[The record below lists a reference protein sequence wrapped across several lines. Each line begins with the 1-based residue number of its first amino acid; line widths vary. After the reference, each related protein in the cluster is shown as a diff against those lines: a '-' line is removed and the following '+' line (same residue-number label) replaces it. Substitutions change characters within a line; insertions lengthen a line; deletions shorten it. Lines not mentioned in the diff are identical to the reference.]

1 MSTLLLIDV
10 NSRGTSLKQKYASYI
25 FFIETKIRFAMLATK
40 IIKNISIVIFGVMAC
55 RHLVSLYLLTH
66 LSKLR
71 FVIISTD
78 TISASSSYYTPNSFQ
93 MLFEPFQINLA
104 YG

>member
-1 MSTLLLIDV
+1 MQKSLKIITFLGVYRTLRYSLKFKGEDYV
-10 NSRGTSLKQKYASYI
+10 LKQKYASLP
-25 FFIETKIRFAMLATK
+25 LATK
-40 IIKNISIVIFGVMAC
+40 IIKNISKGHIWCYGC

-93 MLFEPFQINLA
+93 MLFEQS
-104 YG
+104 